1 MPTHSEQKTVQARIL
16 AYAEAVGWAIV
27 SREKAE
33 ERRGGIPAPLGGK
46 VGDRNVPA
54 PLSLFFDDL
63 VYAEG
68 EGALLGQFRR
78 LHTEIHGSWE
88 FPDLS

>member
-1 MPTHSEQKTVQARIL
+1 M
-16 AYAEAVGWAIV
+16 
-27 SREKAE
+27 
-33 ERRGGIPAPLGGK
+33 GGK

-68 EGALLGQFRR
+68 EGALPGPFRR
-78 LHTEIHGSWE
+78 LHTDIHGSWE